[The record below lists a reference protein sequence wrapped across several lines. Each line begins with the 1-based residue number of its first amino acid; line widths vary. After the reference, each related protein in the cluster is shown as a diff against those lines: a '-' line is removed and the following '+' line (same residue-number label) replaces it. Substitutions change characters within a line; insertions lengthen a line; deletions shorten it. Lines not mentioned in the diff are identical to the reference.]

1 VAKKPAEKIWK
12 NGQLIDWED
21 ARIHIMSHVVNYGS
35 ALFEG
40 IRCYDT
46 AQGPAIFRLDKHIE
60 RLFNSSKIYRIDVPF
75 SRTEIE
81 NACIELVRVNRF
93 RASYVR
99 PLVLRG
105 FGGFGV
111 NPFPSPI
118 EVFIAAYEWGRY
130 LGPEALEKGV
140 EVCVSSW
147 NRLAPNTLP
156 TMAKASANYMNSQLI
171 KMEAIKDGYEEG
183 IALDE
188 HGYVSEGSGENIFV
202 IKDGKVMTP
211 PLHASILPGITRD
224 SVLKICKDLG
234 IEIAECNI
242 PREFLYIADEVFLT
256 GTAAEITPIR
266 AVDRIEVGSGA
277 RGPVTKAIQEQFFAI
292 ISGQSPDSHHWLMP
306 IYDPEHPAPPVP
318 GIGATVTR

>member
-1 VAKKPAEKIWK
+1 MAKKPAEKIWK
-12 NGQLIDWED
+12 NGHLIDWDD
-21 ARIHIMSHVVNYGS
+21 AHIHIMSHVVNYGS

-46 AQGPAIFRLDKHIE
+46 AHGPAILRLDKHIE
-60 RLFNSSKIYRIDVPF
+60 RLFNSSKIYRIDIPF

-81 NACIELVRVNRF
+81 NACIEIVRVNRF
-93 RASYVR
+93 RASYIR

-118 EVFIAAYEWGRY
+118 EVFIATYEWGRY

-147 NRLAPNTLP
+147 NRLSPNTLP

-188 HGYVSEGSGENIFV
+188 RGYISEGSGENIFV

-234 IEIAECNI
+234 IEIAECDI
-242 PREFLYIADEVFLT
+242 PREFLYIADEVFLV

-266 AVDRIEVGSGA
+266 AVDKIEVGSGA
-277 RGPVTKAIQEQFFAI
+277 RGPVTKAIQQQFFAI
-292 ISGQSPDSHHWLMP
+292 ISGQCPDTHHWLAP
-306 IYDPEHPAPPVP
+306 VYDLEHPAPPVP
-318 GIGATVTR
+318 GIGQTVSR